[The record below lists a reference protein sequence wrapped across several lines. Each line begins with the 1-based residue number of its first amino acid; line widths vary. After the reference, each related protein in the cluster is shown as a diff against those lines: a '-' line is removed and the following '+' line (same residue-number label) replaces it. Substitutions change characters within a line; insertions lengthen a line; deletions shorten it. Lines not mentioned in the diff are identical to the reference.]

1 MSNFK
6 KSSISSDS
14 IGDYDIKLKFVIL
27 GESMVG
33 KTCLI
38 NRYISDKFGERYLC
52 TIGIDFQEKTIIKN
66 NKTIKLQIWD
76 TAGEERYRNITK
88 SYFQACNGFII
99 AYDINNK
106 ESFEQV
112 KFWIKQIAAFSG
124 EKTNC
129 ILIGTKSDLN
139 ERKVEEQKGKDL
151 AKKINCKFF
160 ETSAKLN
167 KNINEAFDALI
178 DDVLLNYKENKN
190 LRGSMKLSH
199 KNTKKEK
206 KKCC

>member
-1 MSNFK
+1 MSDFK

-33 KTCLI
+33 KTCFI

-76 TAGEERYRNITK
+76 TAREERYRNITK

-99 AYDINNK
+99 AYDINN
-106 ESFEQV
+106 
-112 KFWIKQIAAFSG
+112 WI
-124 EKTNC
+124 
-129 ILIGTKSDLN
+129 IL
-139 ERKVEEQKGKDL
+139 
-151 AKKINCKFF
+151 F
-160 ETSAKLN
+160 
-167 KNINEAFDALI
+167 
-178 DDVLLNYKENKN
+178 
-190 LRGSMKLSH
+190 
-199 KNTKKEK
+199 
-206 KKCC
+206 